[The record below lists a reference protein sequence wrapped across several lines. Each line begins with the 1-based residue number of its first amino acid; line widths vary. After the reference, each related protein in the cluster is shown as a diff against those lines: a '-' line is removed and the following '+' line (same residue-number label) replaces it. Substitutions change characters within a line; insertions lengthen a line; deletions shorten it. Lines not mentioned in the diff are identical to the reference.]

1 VNGREVESGT
11 VSNRIIERA
20 IARKLSTNFDAAFS
34 DSSYGFRPGRSPEMA
49 IRNVREAI
57 RQGAHWAFKTDIRA
71 FFENIDR
78 GILLRQL
85 AGSNVDPLL
94 ICLIFA
100 AITSHLGLCHFR
112 THGLPQGNIISPV
125 LSNLYLHG
133 FDRACARYQYF
144 RYADDVLVL
153 GQTREELLRAKAS
166 IEKWLTHLRLSL
178 NPKKTFLVDLYW
190 EPVVFLGFEIRG
202 GNLYPPAKA
211 IKNLA
216 DGLQFRGQKSRRALM
231 ESFASRYSI
240 GWVRKLFRRLDCE
253 LKQYYPP
260 GITLTG
266 LLDGRREKSST
277 RSARRREKQDV
288 VFPKGEAASLAI
300 EKTSFGRPP
309 QSQQP
314 GAADLKKSAAP
325 RPKGTPP
332 QGEVKKA

>member
-1 VNGREVESGT
+1 
-11 VSNRIIERA
+11 
-20 IARKLSTNFDAAFS
+20 
-34 DSSYGFRPGRSPEMA
+34 
-49 IRNVREAI
+49 
-57 RQGAHWAFKTDIRA
+57 
-71 FFENIDR
+71 
-78 GILLRQL
+78 
-85 AGSNVDPLL
+85 
-94 ICLIFA
+94 
-100 AITSHLGLCHFR
+100 
-112 THGLPQGNIISPV
+112 
-125 LSNLYLHG
+125 
-133 FDRACARYQYF
+133 
-144 RYADDVLVL
+144 
-153 GQTREELLRAKAS
+153 
-166 IEKWLTHLRLSL
+166 
-178 NPKKTFLVDLYW
+178 
-190 EPVVFLGFEIRG
+190 VVFLGFEIRG

-231 ESFASRYSI
+231 ESCASRYSI